1 MMMRILYHIVYSL
14 FYLVSLLPFRILYAL
29 SDFFYLII
37 YRLIGY
43 RIRIVRRNITTS
55 FPEKTQAECRE
66 IEHGFYHFLC
76 DYFVETIKMLSIS
89 RESMLRHIE
98 FRNVEQLEECFD
110 NGQTCAAILGH
121 YCNWEYL
128 SATGLAFR
136 RHTDAIMGLIYHPL
150 RNDIFDWLFI
160 DMRQSLGGTCIKKK
174 DILRYLVTYRR
185 ENRMSLFGYISDQ
198 APMYQNIHLWMDFL
212 HHDTPVFTGAERIIR
227 KMNNAVFYVEME
239 RPSRGHYICTF
250 RLMTKEPAKCEE
262 FEITRRF
269 FAMLEQ
275 TIRRDPRYY
284 LWSHDRWK
292 RTHEEFDRRYIV
304 VDGKL
309 VPREHAAEQ
318 GGHDA
323 ENEQAR

>member
-1 MMMRILYHIVYSL
+1 
-14 FYLVSLLPFRILYAL
+14 
-29 SDFFYLII
+29 
-37 YRLIGY
+37 
-43 RIRIVRRNITTS
+43 
-55 FPEKTQAECRE
+55 
-66 IEHGFYHFLC
+66 
-76 DYFVETIKMLSIS
+76 MLSIS
-89 RESMLRHIE
+89 KESMLRHIE

-227 KMNNAVFYVEME
+227 KMNNAVFLCGNGASEP
-239 RPSRGHYICTF
+239 RPLHLHIPADDQRARQMRGI
-250 RLMTKEPAKCEE
+250 
-262 FEITRRF
+262 
-269 FAMLEQ
+269 
-275 TIRRDPRYY
+275 
-284 LWSHDRWK
+284 
-292 RTHEEFDRRYIV
+292 
-304 VDGKL
+304 
-309 VPREHAAEQ
+309 
-318 GGHDA
+318 
-323 ENEQAR
+323 